1 MRRNISIMG
10 ICAAITLL
18 INGCAV
24 NRPISKT
31 SPTSNSG
38 RSVSKKSPP
47 VILNDVNIATKDL
60 RGVSNSYPPNP
71 AGEHAITRYIRA
83 ATVRT
88 VNVNNEFGS
97 VALEPTTVT
106 AQIGVVATVTLS
118 ENKLTKP
125 DREKYLKGFIVPD
138 TITDGVYTVRV
149 SPPAN
154 LPKNVHWMV
163 SYIVSVPPSVTLD
176 LTTDDGSILVRDTK
190 TKGKVL
196 ARSGFGDITIANAGS
211 TVDVQTNN
219 GGVDIA
225 EGMKR
230 DSVRVR
236 SKFGSITV
244 TGPATTIDVKT
255 GDGSVIIK
263 EAIKAQ
269 HVTARS
275 SIGVISLEGIGGTV
289 DAQSNE
295 GSVLYSGSP
304 TTLALKSGSGT
315 VSAEIASCG
324 KLTDARLTSLDGSV
338 MMQLPASA
346 SVVLNGHAG
355 NGGIMTNGFTTPI
368 HSSDSEHSLKVV
380 RNGGRIPIHLSTE
393 SGPLSITIE

>member
-1 MRRNISIMG
+1 MMG

-24 NRPISKT
+24 NKPISKI
-31 SPTSNSG
+31 SPASNSS
-38 RSVSKKSPP
+38 RSVSTKAPP
-47 VILNDVNIATKDL
+47 IMPNDVNIATKGL
-60 RGVSNSYPPNP
+60 QGVSNSDYLHP
-71 AGEHAITRYIRA
+71 AGKRDLTRYIRA

-88 VNVNNEFGS
+88 VNIRNKFGS
-97 VALEPTTVT
+97 VAVEPTTVP
-106 AQIGVVATVTLS
+106 AQIGVFATVMLD
-118 ENKLTKP
+118 ENKLNKS
-125 DREKYLKGFIVPD
+125 DREKYLKGFTVPD
-138 TITDGVYTVRV
+138 TITDGVYTIRV
-149 SPPAN
+149 LPPAN
-154 LPKNVHWMV
+154 LPKNVHWTV
-163 SYIVSVPPSVTLD
+163 SYIVSVPPSVALD

-190 TKGKVL
+190 TKGNIIT
-196 ARSGFGDITIANAGS
+196 RSGFGDITIANAGS

-219 GGVDIA
+219 GGVNID

-230 DSVRVR
+230 DSIRVR
-236 SKFGSITV
+236 SKFGSIAV

-255 GDGSVIIK
+255 GDGSVMITN
-263 EAIKAQ
+263 ATNAQ

-275 SIGVISLEGIGGTV
+275 SIGVISLEGIGGKV

-295 GSVLYSGSP
+295 GAVLYSGSP

-324 KLTDARLTSLDGSV
+324 KLTNARLTSLNGSV

-346 SVVLNGHAG
+346 SVVLNVHAG

-368 HSSDSEHSLKVV
+368 HSSDSEKSLKVV